1 MLSEKKILTVK
12 KYYLKPRKNKCFFD
26 QKKDDDIPNMFPNM
40 SFSIKSFWTEG
51 TLKLISLHL
60 VCLNYMTSKLGDR
73 NLLERTKFKNCPTE
87 RRIHYIFKRTVSI
100 TLCDPSGKN
109 DNARFTTVLK
119 KYWLI
124 KYELNNN
131 VNKLE
136 KLIFFNCGFSKF
148 LLQSYCRTTYGN
160 Y

>member
-73 NLLERTKFKNCPTE
+73 NLLERTKFRNSPTE
-87 RRIHYIFKRTVSI
+87 RRIQSIFKRTVSVI
-100 TLCDPSGKN
+100 LCDP
-109 DNARFTTVLK
+109 
-119 KYWLI
+119 
-124 KYELNNN
+124 
-131 VNKLE
+131 
-136 KLIFFNCGFSKF
+136 
-148 LLQSYCRTTYGN
+148 
-160 Y
+160 